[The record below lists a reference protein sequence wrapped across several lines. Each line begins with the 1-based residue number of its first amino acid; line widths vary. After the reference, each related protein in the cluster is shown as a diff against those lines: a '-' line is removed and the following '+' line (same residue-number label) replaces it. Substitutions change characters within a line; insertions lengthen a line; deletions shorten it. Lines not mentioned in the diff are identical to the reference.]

1 MNDKIKELTEQC
13 TIIGQSKW
21 QAEGQYAVD
30 SFDKEKF
37 AELIV
42 QSIANIDFRMELG
55 VTSDQCMDIKNLIK
69 NHFKDEQ

>member
-13 TIIGQSKW
+13 TIIGQPKW